1 MISPTYTGEIYDSST
16 ANTTRTTG
24 VQSGMGQEA
33 FLKMFMA
40 QMTNQ
45 NPLDPMDNTEFTAQ
59 LAQFSSLEQLTA
71 MNEKLNGLSSL
82 QTAFQEVQV
91 ASYLGKEILA
101 YGNQMPVTDG
111 QAGSTYFNLA
121 APAEVRIIVTNEDG
135 QTVRD
140 EDLGAMGI
148 GEQEWTWDGLTS
160 YGQAAPDGVYKINIL
175 ATDSDGNAVKINSQY
190 VSGIVTGFQWDANGN
205 LQLLGSGSAISLS
218 DVVAVRVPKSGNN
231 DSSATDTSS
240 SESTE
245 DGDGLS
251 ALLQGLVNLG
261 ASAAALL

>member
-1 MISPTYTGEIYDSST
+1 MISPTYTGQIYDPSS
-16 ANTTRTTG
+16 ANTTKTTG
-24 VQSGMGQEA
+24 VQSGMGQDA

-71 MNEKLNGLSSL
+71 MNEKMNGLASL

-121 APAEVRIIVTNEDG
+121 APAKVRIIVTNSDG

-140 EDLGAMGI
+140 EDLGAMGV

-175 ATDSDGNAVKINSQY
+175 ATDSNGNAVKLNSQY
-190 VSGIVTGFQWDANGN
+190 VSGIVTGFQWDADGN
-205 LQLLGSGSAISLS
+205 LQLLGSGSAISLK
-218 DVVAVRVPKSGNN
+218 DVVAVRVPKS
-231 DSSATDTSS
+231 SSSTTDTSS
-240 SESTE
+240 SSDTSDTSEEGINS
-245 DGDGLS
+245 
-251 ALLQGLVNLG
+251 LLQGLVDLG
-261 ASAAALL
+261 ATAAALL

>member
-16 ANTTRTTG
+16 STTTTTTG
-24 VQSGMGQEA
+24 VESGMGQEA

-71 MNEKLNGLSSL
+71 MNEKLDGLAAL
-82 QTAFQEVQV
+82 QTSFQEVQV
-91 ASYLGKEILA
+91 ANYLGKEVLA

-121 APAEVRIIVTNEDG
+121 SSANVQVIVTNEDG
-135 QTVRD
+135 QTVLD
-140 EDLGAMGI
+140 KDLGTMGA

-160 YGQAAPDGVYKINIL
+160 YGQTVPDGVYTINII
-175 ATDSDGNAVKINSQY
+175 ATDTDGNAVTINSQY
-190 VSGIVTGFQWDANGN
+190 VSGIVTGFQWDSDGN
-205 LQLLGSGSAISLS
+205 MQLLGSGSAISLS
-218 DVVAVRVPKSGNN
+218 DVVAVRVPKT
-231 DSSATDTSS
+231 SSTTDTSS
-240 SESTE
+240 SESTTDTSE
-245 DGDGLS
+245 GINS
-251 ALLQGLVNLG
+251 LLQGLVDLG
-261 ASAAALL
+261 TTAASLL

>member
-1 MISPTYTGEIYDSST
+1 MISPTYTGEVYGST
-16 ANTTRTTG
+16 TSTTSKATG

-71 MNEKLNGLSSL
+71 MNEKLDGISSL
-82 QTAFQEVQV
+82 QKSFQEVQV
-91 ASYLGKEILA
+91 ANYLGKEILA
-101 YGNQMPVTDG
+101 SGNQMPVTAG

-121 APAEVRIIVTNEDG
+121 SDANVRIIVTNEDG
-135 QTVRD
+135 QSVQD
-140 EDLGAMGI
+140 VDLGRLAA
-148 GEQEWTWDGLTS
+148 GEQEWTWNGQTS
-160 YGQAAPDGVYKINIL
+160 YGQTAPDGIYTINII
-175 ATDSDGNAVKINSQY
+175 ATDTNGDTVKLNSQN
-190 VSGIVTGFQWDANGN
+190 VSGIVTGFQWDADGN

-218 DVVAVRVPKSGNN
+218 DIIAVRVPKT
-231 DSSATDTSS
+231 SSTSS
-240 SESTE
+240 SSSDTSTLSEESE
-245 DGDGLS
+245 GVS

-261 ASAAALL
+261 TTAAALL

>member
-16 ANTTRTTG
+16 ATTTKTTG
-24 VQSGMGQEA
+24 VESGMGQDA

-71 MNEKLNGLSSL
+71 MNEKLDTLSSL
-82 QTAFQEVQV
+82 QSAFQEVQV

-101 YGNQMPVTDG
+101 YGNQMPVTSG

-121 APAEVRIIVTNEDG
+121 SDAEVRIIVTNEDG
-135 QTVRD
+135 QAVQD
-140 EDLGAMGI
+140 VELGRMAA
-148 GEQEWTWDGLTS
+148 GEQEWTWDGQTS
-160 YGQAAPDGVYKINIL
+160 YGQTAPDGIYTINVI
-175 ATDSDGNAVKINSQY
+175 ATDTDGNAVTINSQY
-190 VSGIVTGFQWDANGN
+190 VSGIVTGFQWDADGN

-218 DVVAVRVPKSGNN
+218 DVVAVRVPKTSTTTT
-231 DSSATDTSS
+231 TDTSTS
-240 SESTE
+240 DTTSEDSE
-245 DGDGLS
+245 GLS
-251 ALLQGLVNLG
+251 ALLQGLVDLG
-261 ASAAALL
+261 TTAAALL